1 MMTGAEAWRGRRAA
15 FIGDSITEG
24 VGSEKAYHEYL
35 TEWLGIEALNYGVSG
50 TRIGR
55 QTQLDGR
62 SPLFAYDFRLRAEIM
77 EEEADLVFVF
87 GGTND
92 FGHGRLHLGSPE
104 EREGRTFCTELRLLI
119 DLLIAKYG
127 REKLCFLLPLRRYAE
142 DGVPCKGESGR
153 EVGATLAEYVAAMRV
168 ILGEYG
174 IESIDLY
181 ENGFPKPLVNTGDE
195 YTKDGLH
202 PNDNGYV
209 FLANIICEY
218 VREKMAR

>member
-1 MMTGAEAWRGRRAA
+1 MRLL
-15 FIGDSITEG
+15 FLGDSITQG
-24 VGSEKAYHEYL
+24 VGASCEAKNYVSLVREM
-35 TEWLGIEALNYGVSG
+35 LGCEALNYGVSG

-62 SPLFAYDFRLRAEIM
+62 THLFAYDFRLRAEIM

-127 REKLCFLLPLRRYAE
+127 KEKLCFLLPLRRFSE
-142 DGVPCKGESGR
+142 EGVACKGESGK
-153 EVGATLAEYVAAMRV
+153 EVGATLAEYVTAMRE

-181 ENGFPKPLVNTGDE
+181 ENGFPKPLVSTGDE

-209 FLANIICEY
+209 FLANIICDY